1 MKLKAVAAVCRS
13 NKTLVICRQDG
24 RQLVGNGHALYDVR
38 GLPEM
43 MPEEVLRMFDVKE
56 TQISNWYIPDVRM
69 EMPYNFRDDDD
80 EEEELHN
87 DLPAIQYLGDF
98 VQPLHT
104 EAGEIIFVDKDLL
117 KPIDGDMTRYF
128 LRRKGNGERYVV
140 IKDGFLFEALIMPYD
155 MITSVLCEKLEK
167 LWRACEE
174 ACIAK
179 PKEEEDEI

>member
-43 MPEEVLRMFDVKE
+43 TPEEVLRMFDVKE
-56 TQISNWYIPDVRM
+56 EQISNWYITDVRM
-69 EMPYNFRDDDD
+69 ETPYNFRDVAD
-80 EEEELHN
+80 EEEELHD
-87 DLPAIQYLGDF
+87 DLPAILYLGNF

-104 EAGEIIFVDKDLL
+104 EAGESIFVDKDLL

-128 LRRKGNGERYVV
+128 LRRKENGERYVV
-140 IKDGFLFEALIMPYD
+140 IKEGFLFEAMIMPYD
-155 MITSVLCEKLEK
+155 MTTSVLREKLEK
-167 LWRACEE
+167 LWRACKE